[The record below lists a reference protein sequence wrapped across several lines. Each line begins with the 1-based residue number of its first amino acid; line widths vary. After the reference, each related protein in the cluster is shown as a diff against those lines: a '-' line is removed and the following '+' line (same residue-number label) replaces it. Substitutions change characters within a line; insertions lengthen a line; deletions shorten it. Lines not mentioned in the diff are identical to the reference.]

1 MSKPGLSLKNL
12 TLTINDKVLVQNLS
26 FRVKGGEIL
35 TLMGPSGCGKSSILN
50 FICGSLSHGFDA
62 KGEVWLNET
71 PITYLAA
78 EKRRIGILFQDDLLF
93 PHLSVAANLAF
104 GVPANIKGQARKE
117 RVTTA
122 LAVSGLKDYGKRDPA
137 TLSGGQRAR
146 IAVMRTL
153 LAEPQAILLDEPFN
167 KLDSALRNK
176 FRHFV
181 FSHIRKAFLPCILVT
196 HDKEDAQSTNG
207 RIIGLTNIA

>member
-1 MSKPGLSLKNL
+1 MREQSLSLKNL
-12 TLTINDKVLVQNLS
+12 TLTINDKVLIQNLS
-26 FRVKGGEIL
+26 FGVKGGEIL

-50 FICGSLSHGFDA
+50 FICGSLSRGFDA
-62 KGEVWLNET
+62 EGEVWLNGT
-71 PITYLAA
+71 HISYLAA

-104 GVPANIKGQARKE
+104 GVPASIRGQERRE
-117 RVTTA
+117 RVASA
-122 LAVSGLKDYGKRDPA
+122 LAVSGLEDYGKRDPA

-207 RIIGLTNIA
+207 RIIGLTNMA

>member
-1 MSKPGLSLKNL
+1 MSEISLGLKNL
-12 TLTINDKVLVQNLS
+12 ILSVHNKILVQKLS
-26 FRVKGGEIL
+26 FEVKGGDIL

-50 FICGSLSHGFDA
+50 FICGSLGRGFDSQ
-62 KGEVWLNET
+62 GEVWLNGT
-71 PITYLAA
+71 QITHLAA

-104 GVPANIKGQARKE
+104 GVPASIKGVARKE
-117 RVTTA
+117 RVANA
-122 LAVSGLKDYGKRDPA
+122 LAASGLKDYGRRDPA

-167 KLDSALRNK
+167 KLDSALRSK

-181 FSHIRKAFLPCILVT
+181 FSHIREAALPCILVT
-196 HDKEDAQSTNG
+196 HDKEDAQSTDG
-207 RIIGLTNIA
+207 RIIGLGLD